1 MGKKEEKKI
10 NPVAEI
16 PEIYTNNVRTVI
28 TVYEVLLQLG
38 LETSGKVK
46 PICNIRMSPQHAK
59 KLAEVLTK
67 SIREYEEKI
76 GKLP

>member
-1 MGKKEEKKI
+1 MAKQEEKKI

-28 TVYEVLLQLG
+28 TAYEVLLQLG

-46 PICNIRMSPQHAK
+46 AICNIRMSPQHAK
-59 KLAEVLTK
+59 RLAEVLTK

>member
-1 MGKKEEKKI
+1 MAKKEEKKI
-10 NPVAEI
+10 NLVAEI

-28 TVYEVLLQLG
+28 TAYEVLLQLG

-59 KLAEVLTK
+59 RLAEVLTK
-67 SIREYEEKI
+67 SIAEYEEKI

>member
-1 MGKKEEKKI
+1 MAKKVKEEVV
-10 NPVAEI
+10 NTAEI
-16 PEIYTNNVRTVI
+16 PEICTNNVRTVI
-28 TVYEVLLQLG
+28 TAYEVLLQVS

-67 SIREYEEKI
+67 SIAEYEEKI

>member
-1 MGKKEEKKI
+1 MAKKEEKKI
-10 NPVAEI
+10 NLVAEI

-28 TVYEVLLQLG
+28 TAYEVLLQLG

-67 SIREYEEKI
+67 SIREYKEKI
-76 GKLP
+76 GELP

>member
-1 MGKKEEKKI
+1 MAKQEEKKI

-76 GKLP
+76 GELP

>member
-1 MGKKEEKKI
+1 MAKKNEVQQVPE
-10 NPVAEI
+10 VA
-16 PEIYTNNVRTVI
+16 EIYTNSLQVLVSP
-28 TVYEVLLQLG
+28 YEFLLQLG

>member
-1 MGKKEEKKI
+1 MAKKEEKKI

-28 TVYEVLLQLG
+28 TAYEVLLQLG

-59 KLAEVLTK
+59 RLAEVLTK
-67 SIREYEEKI
+67 SIREYKEKI

>member
-1 MGKKEEKKI
+1 MAKKEEKKI

-67 SIREYEEKI
+67 SIAEYEEKI

>member
-1 MGKKEEKKI
+1 MAKQEEKKI

-59 KLAEVLTK
+59 RLAEVLAK
-67 SIREYEEKI
+67 SIAEYEEKI

>member
-28 TVYEVLLQLG
+28 TAYEVLLQLG

-59 KLAEVLTK
+59 RLAEVLTK
-67 SIREYEEKI
+67 SIAEYEEKI

>member
-1 MGKKEEKKI
+1 MAKKEEKKI

-28 TVYEVLLQLG
+28 TPYEVLLQLG

-67 SIREYEEKI
+67 SIAEYEEKI